1 MVGNLRVKVHP
12 AAVEVALT
20 AVMLYDA
27 MLIMH
32 ACGL

>member
-1 MVGNLRVKVHP
+1 MVGNLRVK
-12 AAVEVALT
+12 AVEAALT

-27 MLIMH
+27 MLIMP